1 MSTTGPSGPSGP
13 TESTPVDRSVPPVS
27 GALRDFSFPHV
38 DRLRVSNGLD
48 LRVGRMN
55 RLPIVSMTLFI
66 RANEAALGLDAAG
79 LAVLTADTLEGGT
92 SKRSGS
98 ELAGALERI
107 GARVSASAGWE
118 GTTVGLSCLAERLPE
133 AMAIIA
139 ETVLQP
145 AFPEDEVERAR
156 DQQLAQI
163 RQRAMDPGALATDSA
178 RARYFAEGVPYG
190 RAVDGTE
197 ASVAA
202 VSRDGMRG
210 YVDANYR
217 PEGGGVIVVGDVEPT
232 EVLALVEDHFGGW
245 TGAPASR
252 PDFEVRPA
260 SKERRVFVVDRPGAV
275 QSEIRVGHVGV
286 ARSVPDYYPL
296 SMANMVLGG
305 MFTSRLN
312 LNLRER
318 NGFTYGVR
326 SRFTFRSRPG
336 PFQVATAAG
345 TDVTVA
351 AVREIV
357 HEVETMA
364 EGGPSEAELSAARDY
379 AAGVFG
385 LQLET
390 AGQVAN
396 RISQLLVFGLPDDH
410 FDRYRDAVRSV
421 TRDEAAQAAKRH
433 MRPGEAQIIVAGD
446 AESVAPGLE
455 ELGLGTVEV
464 V

>member
-1 MSTTGPSGPSGP
+1 MSGETAPL
-13 TESTPVDRSVPPVS
+13 DRSAPPVS
-27 GALRDFSFPHV
+27 RSLRDFSFPHV
-38 DRLRVSNGLD
+38 DRLRASNGLD
-48 LRVGRMN
+48 VRIGRMN
-55 RLPIVSMTLFI
+55 RLPIVSMTLFM
-66 RANEAALGLDAAG
+66 RANEAALQLDSAG
-79 LAVLTADTLEGGT
+79 LAVLTADALEGGT
-92 SKRSGS
+92 SRRSGS

-118 GTTVGLSCLAERLPE
+118 GTTLGLSCLAERLPE

-163 RQRAMDPGALATDSA
+163 RQRAMDPGALASDSA
-178 RARYFAEGVPYG
+178 RARYFADGVPYA
-190 RAVDGTE
+190 RSVDGTE
-197 ASVAA
+197 ESVAA
-202 VSRDGMRG
+202 VTRDAMRG

-217 PEGGGVIVVGDVEPT
+217 PEGGGIIVVGDVEPR
-232 EVLALVEDHFGGW
+232 EVLDLVENHFGGW
-245 TGAPASR
+245 TGAPATVA
-252 PDFEVRPA
+252 DFEVRPA
-260 SKERRVFVVDRPGAV
+260 AKDRRIFVVDRPGAV
-275 QSEIRVGHVGV
+275 QSEIRVGHVGA
-286 ARSVPDYYPL
+286 ARSIPDYYPL

-345 TDVTVA
+345 TDVTTA

-357 HEVETMA
+357 TELEGMA
-364 EGGPSEAELSAARDY
+364 QAGPTEEEISAARDY

-410 FDRYRDAVRSV
+410 FDHYRDNVRAV
-421 TRDEAAQAAKRH
+421 TRDQAAAAAARH
-433 MRPGEAQIIVAGD
+433 IRPAEAQIVVAGD
-446 AESVAPGLE
+446 AESVVEGLQG
-455 ELGLGTVEV
+455 LGLGGVEV

>member
-1 MSTTGPSGPSGP
+1 MSPI
-13 TESTPVDRSVPPVS
+13 DRSAPPAS
-27 GALRDFSFPHV
+27 RALRDFSFPHI
-38 DRLRVSNGLD
+38 DRMRASNGLD
-48 LRVGRMN
+48 VRVGRMN
-55 RLPIVSMTLFI
+55 RLPIVSMSLFM
-66 RANEAALGLDAAG
+66 RANEGALGLDSAG
-79 LAVLTADTLEGGT
+79 LAVLTADALEGGT
-92 SKRSGS
+92 SRRSGT
-98 ELAGALERI
+98 ELAEALERI

-163 RQRAMDPGALATDSA
+163 RQRAMDPGALASDSA
-178 RARYFAEGVPYG
+178 RARYFAADVPYA

-197 ASVAA
+197 ESVAA
-202 VSRDGMRG
+202 VSRDAMRG

-232 EVLALVEDHFGGW
+232 EVMALVEEHLGGW

-252 PDFEVRPA
+252 ADFTVRAA
-260 SKERRVFVVDRPGAV
+260 STERRLFVVDRPGAV
-275 QSEIRVGHVGV
+275 QSEIRVGHTGA
-286 ARSVPDYYPL
+286 ARSIPDYYPL

-345 TDVTVA
+345 TDVTTA

-357 HEVETMA
+357 TELETMA
-364 EGGPSEAELSAARDY
+364 AEGPTEEELSAARDY

-410 FDRYRDAVRSV
+410 FDRYRDAVRAV
-421 TRDEAAQAAKRH
+421 TREEAADSAARH
-433 MRPGEAQIIVAGD
+433 IRPGEAQIVIAGD
-446 AESVAPGLE
+446 ALSVAPELE
-455 ELGLGTVEV
+455 ALGWGAVEV

>member
-1 MSTTGPSGPSGP
+1 MSSLDRTAPPSS
-13 TESTPVDRSVPPVS
+13 R
-27 GALRDFSFPHV
+27 ALRDFSFPHV
-38 DRLRVSNGLD
+38 DRLPVSNGLD

-55 RLPIVSMTLFI
+55 RLPMVSMSLFM
-66 RANEAALGLDAAG
+66 RAGESALGLDAAG
-79 LAVLTADTLEGGT
+79 LAVLTADALEGGT
-92 SKRSGS
+92 SRRSGS
-98 ELAGALERI
+98 EMAEALEGI

-118 GTTVGLSCLAERLPE
+118 GTTLGLSCLAERLPE

-139 ETVLQP
+139 ETVLEP

-163 RQRAMDPGALATDSA
+163 RQRAMDPGALASDSA
-178 RARYFAEGVPYG
+178 RERYFASHVPYA

-202 VSRDGMRG
+202 VTRGAMHG

-217 PEGGGVIVVGDVEPT
+217 PERGGMIVVGDVEPT
-232 EVLALVEDHFGGW
+232 EVLAMVEEHFSSW
-245 TGAPASR
+245 TGAPAST
-252 PDFEVRPA
+252 PDFTVEAA
-260 SKERRVFVVDRPGAV
+260 STERRVFVINRPGAV
-275 QSEIRVGHVGV
+275 QSEIRVGHVGA
-286 ARSVPDYYPL
+286 ARSIPDYYPL
-296 SMANMVLGG
+296 AMANMVFGG

-326 SRFTFRSRPG
+326 SRFTFRSQAG
-336 PFQVATAAG
+336 PFQVGTAVG
-345 TDVTVA
+345 TEVTAA

-357 HEVETMA
+357 GEMEAMA
-364 EGGPSEAELSAARDY
+364 ASGPSEEELSAARDY

-396 RISQLLVFGLPDDH
+396 RISQLLLFGLPDDH
-410 FDRYRDAVRSV
+410 FDRYRDAVRGV
-421 TRDEAAQAAKRH
+421 TREEAAESAARH
-433 MRPGEAQIIVAGD
+433 MRPHEAQIIVAGD
-446 AESVAPGLE
+446 AELVAPELE
-455 ELGLGTVEV
+455 ALGLASVEV